1 MRISASRHSTCIPA
15 RFRPIMHGFC
25 VSQETRRRP
34 PWAARQKKAVTTHMP
49 RALTTHAPPGICPCD
64 VCLPAIART
73 EETHHV
79 LHDLRTV
86 ELLHQ
91 LVPRPW
97 IHNDLRSGLAPTGHF
112 RPDALVGR
120 HAELVKLGE
129 VVLACQNAHWQGW
142 GRACV
147 RVRRLDS
154 LERAH
159 RGRPKAHGTVKAAI
173 RVLDVLLNLCLVAV
187 EPLPAC
193 GLAIVPHS
201 GQDLGFKFV
210 ERQLRWDRRDAVL
223 AMHAI
228 QSRQQDLERRKHEV
242 WNACRRRTQDEACD
256 AGAAGPRAQAKLRD
270 HCAER
275 LAEEEE
281 GHVWPRCLLH
291 TQHLRQIGHHARH
304 RALRACS
311 DTPEAQRTFDF
322 GGLAMAAGVVRQH
335 DEVLLHQARR
345 KLGVA

>member
-97 IHNDLRSGLAPTGHF
+97 IHNDLRSGLAPTGKL
-112 RPDALVGR
+112 RPDALVGG
-120 HAELVKLGE
+120 HAEVVEETK
-129 VVLACQNAHWQGW
+129 VVLARQDERWQIR

-187 EPLPAC
+187 EPLPPC
-193 GLAIVPHS
+193 GHAIVLN
-201 GQDLGFKFV
+201 GRKALGLKFFK
-210 ERQLRWDRRDAVL
+210 R
-223 AMHAI
+223 
-228 QSRQQDLERRKHEV
+228 
-242 WNACRRRTQDEACD
+242 
-256 AGAAGPRAQAKLRD
+256 
-270 HCAER
+270 
-275 LAEEEE
+275 
-281 GHVWPRCLLH
+281 
-291 TQHLRQIGHHARH
+291 
-304 RALRACS
+304 
-311 DTPEAQRTFDF
+311 
-322 GGLAMAAGVVRQH
+322 
-335 DEVLLHQARR
+335 
-345 KLGVA
+345 